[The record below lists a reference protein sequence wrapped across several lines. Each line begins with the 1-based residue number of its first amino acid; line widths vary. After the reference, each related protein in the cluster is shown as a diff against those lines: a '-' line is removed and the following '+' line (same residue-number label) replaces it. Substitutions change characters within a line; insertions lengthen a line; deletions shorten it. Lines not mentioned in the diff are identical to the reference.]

1 MSITNF
7 TKIHDKLT
15 MEVPELLAEE
25 HLVSKKDAFPSNT
38 SSHEAEAWPDKMW
51 QQTSALIAECLQGQA
66 WMCVLICSLCVAV
79 LAAHP
84 PPPQKAGGGGRR
96 VCLLLHLPLGADRV
110 VRTLACIPTPWL

>member
-38 SSHEAEAWPDKMW
+38 SSHEAEA
-51 QQTSALIAECLQGQA
+51 
-66 WMCVLICSLCVAV
+66 
-79 LAAHP
+79 
-84 PPPQKAGGGGRR
+84 
-96 VCLLLHLPLGADRV
+96 
-110 VRTLACIPTPWL
+110 